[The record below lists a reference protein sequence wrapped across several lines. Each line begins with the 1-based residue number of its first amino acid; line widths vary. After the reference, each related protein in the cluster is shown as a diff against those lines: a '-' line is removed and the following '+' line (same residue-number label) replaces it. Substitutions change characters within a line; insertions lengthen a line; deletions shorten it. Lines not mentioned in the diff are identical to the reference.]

1 MIITKDEDLDLLDVS
16 NVDGFACPSHG
27 ADQMSSGDVRSDRGD
42 RGSTP
47 PRSAALSSRL
57 RRKPQSIPAAIIDK
71 SALFRAGLTYI
82 LSGSKF
88 RVAAACPTLHDLPE
102 QALGNADCVALIG
115 LDKGMEPVL
124 SRIAALKEKHKGLR
138 VIILSEEFHPER
150 FIAAIGAGADGYL
163 LRNEISPNAVLK
175 SLEMVL
181 VDCVVVPQGLV
192 QLLNNRAEPQIQ
204 VEAVIARLELMSD
217 SVEPRL
223 EPEVA
228 SPRPADADDV
238 IQNGF
243 FGRLS
248 DREYVILMH
257 LTHGSSNKHIA
268 RELNI
273 AEATVKVHVKSLLRK
288 IRVNNRT
295 QAAMWAINHVGP
307 IARQTPRRLN

>member
-16 NVDGFACPSHG
+16 NVDGFAFPSHG

-102 QALGNADCVALIG
+102 QALGDADCVALIG

-124 SRIAALKEKHKGLR
+124 SPIAALKEKHKGLR

-181 VDCVVVPQGLV
+181 VDGVVVPQGLA
-192 QLLNNRAEPQIQ
+192 QLLNSRAEPQIQ

-217 SVEPRL
+217 SVEPQL

-228 SPRPADADDV
+228 SPRPADDV

-257 LTHGSSNKHIA
+257 LTQGASNKHIA